1 MRKVAAVSLLTITLF
16 LLGVAPSYAWHHG
29 RVFIGVGVGPVW
41 WGPPYWYYPPPYY
54 YGYSPPPV
62 VVEQQPPVYIQQEP
76 AAPPPPPPAAAQA
89 PAAEAFWYYCP
100 SAKGYYPSVPTCPE
114 AWIKVSPRP

>member
-1 MRKVAAVSLLTITLF
+1 VRKVAAVSLLTITLF

-29 RVFIGVGVGPVW
+29 RVFIGVGPVW

-54 YGYSPPPV
+54 GYSPPPV
-62 VVEQQPPVYIQQEP
+62 VVEQQPQVYIQQEP
-76 AAPPPPPPAAAQA
+76 SAPPPPPSAAQA
-89 PAAEAFWYYCP
+89 PAPESLWYYCA

-114 AWIKVSPRP
+114 AWIKVPSRP

>member
-1 MRKVAAVSLLTITLF
+1 VRKVAAVSLLTITLF

-29 RVFIGVGVGPVW
+29 RVFIGVGPVW

-54 YGYSPPPV
+54 GYSPLPV
-62 VVEQQPPVYIQQEP
+62 VVEQQPQVYIQQEP
-76 AAPPPPPPAAAQA
+76 SAPPPPPSAAQA
-89 PAAEAFWYYCP
+89 PAPESCWYYCA

-114 AWIKVSPRP
+114 AWIKVPSRP